1 MVRSLGGGAMGRARR
16 IWPFPVLCVAAT
28 LAVGLGGAD
37 WALAQTPP
45 ATGVARTPGS
55 QGVTVVA
62 PPSRPPAPEFGF
74 EESIPLERGGL
85 REEESYGERT
95 RAVYAP
101 AFLRGATKTVRTS
114 KTSGMRFG
122 LSGWTATRIPFD
134 DQNASGGP
142 ALGLTVEWGVP
153 LEPPAEE
160 PAPKR

>member
-1 MVRSLGGGAMGRARR
+1 MLAAGLAGAGS
-16 IWPFPVLCVAAT
+16 
-28 LAVGLGGAD
+28 AVG
-37 WALAQTPP
+37 QTPP

-55 QGVTVVA
+55 QGVTAVA

-74 EESIPLERGGL
+74 EESIPLEQGGL
-85 REEESYGERT
+85 REGESYGERT

-101 AFLRGATKTVRTS
+101 AFLKGATQTVRTS
-114 KTSGMRFG
+114 KTSGFRWG

-142 ALGLTVEWGVP
+142 ALGLTFEWGVP

-160 PAPKR
+160 TPPTR